1 MTIKEMLKKIEK
13 VNKLNEELNLPKK
26 EIFIIKD
33 GNWSIISNNMKE
45 IKKWIK
51 DFVLLEVMEKFLN
64 SEYIEDEWFEVNYTW
79 FDGWQDNHKYIITI
93 LR

>member
-1 MTIKEMLKKIEK
+1 MTIKEMLKKVEK

-33 GNWSIISNNMKE
+33 GNWSIISDNMKE

-64 SEYIEDEWFEVNYTW
+64 SEYIEDEWIEVNYTW